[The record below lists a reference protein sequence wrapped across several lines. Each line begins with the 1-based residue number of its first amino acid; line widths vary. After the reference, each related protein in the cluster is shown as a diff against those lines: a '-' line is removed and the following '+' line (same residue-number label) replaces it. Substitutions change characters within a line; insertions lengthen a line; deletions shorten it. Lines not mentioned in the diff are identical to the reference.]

1 MNPLPPSTFHLPPQR
16 SRSPIS
22 HLRSSLS
29 QTLGLLVLIGL
40 APIATPEPSLGETSP
55 SHGRLTLAQSS
66 PGSAAAVSS
75 QAVATQPN
83 IPLRANENLPPR
95 PPAPTPTPATPP
107 SAERRVLDPRLDP
120 NRPKDSQL
128 SVASE
133 QTLTCGGIPV
143 VLPAGTY
150 KQKLIVENPTGK
162 RAIGETDLQPQQV
175 GLGYIRYLSDIPL
188 KIDGVERTGGL
199 DIPVRPEDNLP
210 VRIWYRKMEKPD
222 TITKVFTFILP
233 PVALVSG
240 LGAWSSG
247 NVLIPDSPPKFSEA
261 RDYYLKPL
269 KPKPS
274 LDEIP
279 QPSHVRPL
287 SDPYATPSSQIRS
300 K

>member
-1 MNPLPPSTFHLPPQR
+1 MNPLPTSTSRLPQLLL
-16 SRSPIS
+16 I
-22 HLRSSLS
+22 LSSYTSILIAEPALDSIAPS
-29 QTLGLLVLIGL
+29 QTRLV
-40 APIATPEPSLGETSP
+40 
-55 SHGRLTLAQSS
+55 LAQSS

-83 IPLRANENLPPR
+83 VPLRADENVPPR
-95 PPAPTPTPATPP
+95 PPSPPLTP
-107 SAERRVLDPRLDP
+107 SAPPAGGGRVLDPRLDP
-120 NRPKDSQL
+120 NRPKNSQL
-128 SVASE
+128 NVTAE
-133 QTLTCGGIPV
+133 QTVSCGAISV

-150 KQKLIVENPTGK
+150 EQKLIVENPAGK

-175 GLGYIRYLSDIPL
+175 GLGYIRYLSEAPL

-199 DIPVRPEDNLP
+199 DVPIRPEDNLP

-222 TITKVFTFILP
+222 TVTKVFSFILP

-287 SDPYATPSSQIRS
+287 SDPYATSSSQIRS